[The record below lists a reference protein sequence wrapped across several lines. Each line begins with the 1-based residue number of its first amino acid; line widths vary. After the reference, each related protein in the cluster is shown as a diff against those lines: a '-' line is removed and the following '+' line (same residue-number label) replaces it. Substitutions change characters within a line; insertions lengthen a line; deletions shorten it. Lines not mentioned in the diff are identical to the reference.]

1 MGAQNSVH
9 AGKAKID
16 YNVDLTHKLF
26 APLLV
31 PNLRHSSSS
40 PLSLVIGRLCIK
52 HPDLF
57 GGNEKLDVSWDKGLF
72 DSTVV
77 VAVRRPRHE
86 NVAQKSLLLQHS
98 LAPEVGLQGPR
109 LDDPSN
115 PTRSAVHLCRFS
127 AGVDICEPASTNWIS
142 TTSIK
147 LEHVRPLNDEG
158 RSISRDI
165 DGFPITCS
173 GGPHDNMVIL
183 KQESQYAVTS
193 ETSFSKLNLQ
203 MEQGVPILSRWLIF
217 NKFKFSASSGV
228 RFGRAFLLTSLTGGS
243 IVGDLAPYQAFK
255 IGGLGSVRGYGDG
268 AISSGRSFLVVNSE
282 LTIPLTERLESTLF
296 VDFGTDLGSAHHVP
310 GNPALRQGKPGKGLG
325 AGAGL
330 RWSSSVGQIQL
341 DYAVNDRRRT
351 TLYLGVAVPSGR

>member
-1 MGAQNSVH
+1 MGAQSSVH

-26 APLLV
+26 APLLI
-31 PNLRHSSSS
+31 PHLRHCSSS

-86 NVAQKSLLLQHS
+86 NVAQKSLLFQHS
-98 LAPEVGLQGPR
+98 LAPEVGIVGPSADGPR
-109 LDDPSN
+109 TVLLS
-115 PTRSAVHLCRFS
+115 RFS
-127 AGVDICEPASTNWIS
+127 AGIDICEPASSSWIT
-142 TTSIK
+142 TTSFK
-147 LEHVRPLNDEG
+147 LEHVRPLNDQW

-173 GGPHDNMVIL
+173 GGACDNMVIL
-183 KQESQYAVTS
+183 KQESQFAVTS

-217 NKFKFSASSGV
+217 NKFKFSASSGC
-228 RFGRAFLLTSLTGGS
+228 RLGPAFLLSSVTGGS

-255 IGGLGSVRGYGDG
+255 IGGMGSVRGYGDG
-268 AISSGRSFLVVNSE
+268 AISSGRSFLVVNNE
-282 LTIPLTERLESTLF
+282 LSVPLARRLESTLF
-296 VDFGTDLGSAHHVP
+296 VDFGTDLGSAHQVP
-310 GNPALRQGKPGKGLG
+310 GNPALRQGKPGQGLG

-330 RWSSSVGQIQL
+330 RWSSSLGQIQL
-341 DYAVNDRRRT
+341 DYAVNDARRT
-351 TLYLGVAVPSGR
+351 TLYLGVSVPTAR

>member
-9 AGKAKID
+9 GGKVPKID

-31 PNLRHSSSS
+31 PISGAQHSSSS

-57 GGNEKLDVSWDKGLF
+57 GGNEKLDVSWDKGC
-72 DSTVV
+72 STPPSSSPSGG
-77 VAVRRPRHE
+77 RGTRIILSP
-86 NVAQKSLLLQHS
+86 
-98 LAPEVGLQGPR
+98 GLGFRGPGWTI
-109 LDDPSN
+109 LN
-115 PTRSAVHLCRFS
+115 PNRSAVHLCRFS

-142 TTSIK
+142 TT
-147 LEHVRPLNDEG
+147 EHQTGG

-183 KQESQYAVTS
+183 KQESSTCVTS
-193 ETSFSKLNLQ
+193 ETSFSKVT
-203 MEQGVPILSRWLIF
+203 GGSDLSRWLIF

-228 RFGRAFLLTSLTGGS
+228 RFGRLTGGS
-243 IVGDLAPYQAFK
+243 IVGTWLPTRLSDRRPGQCSWL
-255 IGGLGSVRGYGDG
+255 RDG

-282 LTIPLTERLESTLF
+282 LTILWQ
-296 VDFGTDLGSAHHVP
+296 
-310 GNPALRQGKPGKGLG
+310 PALRQGKPGKGLG
-325 AGAGL
+325 GAGL
-330 RWSSSVGQIQL
+330 RGARRGQIQL
-341 DYAVNDRRRT
+341 D
-351 TLYLGVAVPSGR
+351 